1 MNRIHL
7 IRLRSL
13 VRALNIEL
21 MRLEWEVADADEPDE
36 TDFSFDLHPEDA
48 HVDDDDLP
56 DETDF
61 GPVGPLCV
69 ECGNYGQ
76 SCVC

>member
-1 MNRIHL
+1 MNRLHFTHLRRLVDALHDYIH
-7 IRLRSL
+7 S
-13 VRALNIEL
+13 
-21 MRLEWEVADADEPDE
+21 MEWEDLIESCSDE

-56 DETDF
+56 DETDY

-76 SCVC
+76 SCIC